1 MNKYMIVPKE
11 NIADVIIAVSPED
24 AMTKFSIKMSPDM
37 NSYFNAIEADKYD
50 KYIDDMFDRRS
61 YDSTKRI

>member
-1 MNKYMIVPKE
+1 MGKYMIVPKE

-24 AMTKFSIKMSPDM
+24 AMTKFAIKMNLDM
-37 NSYFNAIEADKYD
+37 NSYFKAIEADIYM
-50 KYIDDMFDRRS
+50 DDMFDRRS

>member
-1 MNKYMIVPKE
+1 MSKYMIVPKE

-24 AMTKFSIKMSPDM
+24 AMTKFAIKMNLDM
-37 NSYFNAIEADKYD
+37 NSYFKAIEADKYD
-50 KYIDDMFDRRS
+50 IYMDDMFDRRS